1 MGSAPSRRPTTLPDP
16 PTQFNG
22 TPNRYSLSAGT
33 PLWRV
38 HKEKYPANEFNPNPV
53 ARGRAGEFRAGR
65 FDSTTDDPYPFLY
78 AAADDRTAVA
88 ETLLRDLPVSQSGTR
103 ELSSQ
108 EVSGLCVSQINVQA
122 DLELV
127 SLRSG
132 VDLAAIGI
140 DTRLT
145 IGPST
150 EYPVTRKWSA
160 AIREWVDGAQGLTWR
175 SGREPEGF
183 AYVFFGDHIDRGEI
197 VTSTNSSCGAEAFD
211 LITLILSSYNVAV
224 SNEQ

>member
-1 MGSAPSRRPTTLPDP
+1 MGSAPSRRLRTLPDP

-22 TPNRYSLSAGT
+22 TPNKLPLSAGT

-38 HKEKYPANEFNPNPV
+38 HREKYPADEFNPNPV
-53 ARGRAGEFRAGR
+53 AQDLASEFAGGR
-65 FDSTTDDPYPFLY
+65 FDSTTQDPYPFLY

-88 ETLLRDLPVSQSGTR
+88 ERLLRDLPADD
-103 ELSSQ
+103 
-108 EVSGLCVSQINVQA
+108 SGLRALPSESVAGHCVSQIDVES

-132 VDLAAIGI
+132 RDLAAIGI

-160 AIREWVDGAQGLTWR
+160 AIREWADGAQGLTWR
-175 SGREPEGF
+175 SGREPDGF
-183 AYVFFGDHIDRGEI
+183 AFVFFGDRIGTGDI
-197 VTSTNSSCGAEAFD
+197 AISANSSCGAEAFD
-211 LITLILSSYNVAV
+211 LITLILSQYNVAV
-224 SNEQ
+224 HDES